1 MKSSFFKFIILLPV
15 LVFANDLAQNTP
27 PTGVTN
33 TSPPEM
39 PIPTEFA
46 NPQPPAAAAQ
56 PQVYAP
62 HTTPHPA
69 VVPNDPPMKPEV
81 RAVSAARADPNIEL
95 IAINPY
101 FRNKSRVGQLTATLS
116 DASGGILGSIKQ
128 NLGDCKNCVRGAS
141 LKGKLGVRLYG
152 QSLQKL
158 TVSRK
163 SSSSIK
169 ILSCPTNAMLA
180 SNRTFVCEFSS
191 GGAPMKLTLLIEP

>member
-1 MKSSFFKFIILLPV
+1 MKSSLFKFIILLPV
-15 LVFANDLAQNTP
+15 LVFANDLAQKTQQ
-27 PTGVTN
+27 TSGAN

-39 PIPTEFA
+39 PIPAEFSKS
-46 NPQPPAAAAQ
+46 QPATAPAQ

-69 VVPNDPPMKPEV
+69 VVPNAPPMKPEV
-81 RAVSAARADPNIEL
+81 SAVSAARADPNLEL

-101 FRNKSRVGQLTATLS
+101 FRNKSRVGLLTATLS
-116 DASGGILGSIKQ
+116 DANGGLLGSIKQ

-152 QSLQKL
+152 QSVQKL

-169 ILSCPTNAMLA
+169 ILSCPSTANLD
-180 SNRTFVCEFSS
+180 SHRIFVCEFSS
-191 GGAPMKLTLLIEP
+191 GGTPMKLTLMIEP

>member
-27 PTGVTN
+27 PTGGAN
-33 TSPPEM
+33 ASPPEM
-39 PIPTEFA
+39 PIPAEFA
-46 NPQPPAAAAQ
+46 NPQPTAAPAQ

-69 VVPNDPPMKPEV
+69 VVPNAPPMKTE
-81 RAVSAARADPNIEL
+81 VSAAHADPNIEL

-101 FRNKSRVGQLTATLS
+101 FRNKSRVGLLTATLN
-116 DASGGILGSIKQ
+116 DANGGLLGSIRQ
-128 NLGDCKNCVRGAS
+128 NLGDCKNCIRGAS

-152 QSLQKL
+152 QSMQKL

-169 ILSCPTNAMLA
+169 ILSCPSNANLA

-191 GGAPMKLTLLIEP
+191 GGSAMKLTLMIEP